1 MRLLPKLVRGPHCL
15 RLPLGNESAALVVQA
30 MLSDTAENR
39 QKLCLA
45 AVCQDAAL
53 ALWCLCRTANPAK
66 LRKTDDIAS
75 WLADHLLGE
84 LRWTPEEIAAASTPT
99 DADRAAYAELA
110 AMAVST
116 ARLAAALA
124 EQHSAAAAPAAYLLG
139 LVHAAP
145 RWIASAGISLGAE
158 SPSAPSHKAAAEA
171 ASGFLP
177 IWLLAELA
185 AVERAK
191 PSDRAAIPAALVK
204 QARDA
209 LAGKSRRNQPLP
221 LDLEMLAVEREA
233 TRECWLADSAS
244 VCILP
249 ALVERLA
256 RLEQLETEFQRT
268 LEFEK
273 VESLKELAYG
283 AGHEINNP
291 LANISARAQTLL
303 MDERDPERRRKLA
316 AINTQA
322 FRAHEMIADMMLF
335 ARPPQLKPRRVDISA
350 LIRTLFDALKEQ
362 ALAQDTQL
370 AVCDIADVVA
380 WADPVQLAV
389 AVRALCTNSLEALG
403 SGGRV
408 QISALAVSADDDGE
422 PGGGEIQITVADD
435 GPGIPAEVRRHM
447 FDPFYSGREAGRGL
461 GFGLSKCWRIVTSHG
476 GRIDVDGAP
485 GGGTRITLSLPRFVE
500 ASEPLAGLAK

>member
-1 MRLLPKLVRGPHCL
+1 MRLLPKLVRGPHCV
-15 RLPLGNESAALVVQA
+15 RLPLGNDSAALVVQA
-30 MLSDTAENR
+30 LLSDPAENR
-39 QKLCLA
+39 KKLCLA

-53 ALWCLCRTANPAK
+53 ALWCLCRAAKPGELRRPADVA
-66 LRKTDDIAS
+66 R
-75 WLADHLLGE
+75 WLADHLPGE
-84 LRWTPEEIAAASTPT
+84 LRWTPAEIAAAAISN
-99 DADRAAYAELA
+99 DAARATYADLA
-110 AMAVST
+110 AAAVST
-116 ARLAAALA
+116 ARLAGALA
-124 EQHSAAAAPAAYLLG
+124 EQHAAADAAAAYLLG
-139 LVHAAP
+139 LLHAAP
-145 RWIASAGISLGAE
+145 RWIACGGVSPADDT
-158 SPSAPSHKAAAEA
+158 PSAPSDNEAAAA
-171 ASGFLP
+171 QGFLP
-177 IWLLAELA
+177 AWLLAELA

-191 PSDRAAIPAALVK
+191 PSDRAASPAALVK

-209 LAGKSRRNQPLP
+209 LAAKSRRKLPLP
-221 LDLEMLAVEREA
+221 LDLDSLAAEREA
-233 TRECWLADSAS
+233 LRGRWLADSAFS
-244 VCILP
+244 CVLP

-256 RLEQLETEFQRT
+256 RLEQLEAEFQRT

-335 ARPPQLKPRRVDISA
+335 ARPPQLKPQRVDVSA
-350 LIRTLFDALKEQ
+350 LMRTLLDELQEQ

-370 AVCDIADVVA
+370 ELCDAPDLAA
-380 WADPVQLAV
+380 WADPIQLAV

-408 QISALAVSADDDGE
+408 EISARSVSAAESGE
-422 PGGGEIQITVADD
+422 PCGGDIQIMVTDD
-435 GPGIPAEVRRHM
+435 GPGIPAEVRRHI

-461 GFGLSKCWRIVTSHG
+461 GFGLSKCWRIVINHG
-476 GRIDVDGAP
+476 GRIDVDSAP
-485 GGGTRITLSLPRFVE
+485 GGGARFTLTLPQFVE